1 MERERRAYPRK
12 RASTGVTFR
21 EPDGVLLRGWLVDVG
36 AGGCFIASPSYLT
49 FGEVVELE
57 LRLSDVVVT
66 AKGKVVWT
74 RDKSERD
81 RPAGMGVAFTEV
93 NDAGRVAINRLGA
106 SEVRL
111 SRPSTV
117 IGLAPAPRA
126 SSPSFNPPPMVE
138 PTPEPSVEPPAA
150 PVAEP
155 APEPLPSLPL
165 KPSRARWF
173 IAGGVAIVAAVL
185 GLVGLRLRHH
195 PSVAQMADAFV
206 DATPIEDASPE
217 AAAGEPLVLDASVGV
232 IDAQALDARVV
243 NAATDAGH
251 HKPVSKPKPKLK
263 PKRH

>member
-21 EPDGVLLRGWLVDVG
+21 EPDGVLLRGWLVDIG

-57 LRLSDVVVT
+57 LRLSDAVVS

-74 RDKSERD
+74 REKSERD

-93 NDAGRVAINRLGA
+93 NDAGRVAIDRLGA

-117 IGLAPAPRA
+117 IGIAPAPRA
-126 SSPSFNPPPMVE
+126 SSPSFNPPPLVDPPAPE
-138 PTPEPSVEPPAA
+138 PIAAPTPEPP
-150 PVAEP
+150 
-155 APEPLPSLPL
+155 PEPLAAAEPP
-165 KPSRARWF
+165 KPPSRLRWI
-173 IAGGVAIVAAVL
+173 IAGGVAIVAAAL

-195 PSVAQMADAFV
+195 PASQTPDAFH
-206 DATPIEDASPE
+206 DAAPIEDAAPE
-217 AAAGEPLVLDASVGV
+217 AAPSEPPAVDSGAGVQ
-232 IDAQALDARVV
+232 DAQVADAQVAD
-243 NAATDAGH
+243 AATDAGR
-251 HKPVSKPKPKLK
+251 HKPVSKPKPKIK